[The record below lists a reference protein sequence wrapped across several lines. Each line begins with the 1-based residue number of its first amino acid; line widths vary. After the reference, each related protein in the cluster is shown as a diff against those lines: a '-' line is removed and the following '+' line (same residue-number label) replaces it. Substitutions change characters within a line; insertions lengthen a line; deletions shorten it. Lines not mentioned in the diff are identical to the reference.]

1 MDNVFEEGGGGG
13 GVVFARAP
21 SVSDRQVASQMA
33 TPSADPCLALAGAQ
47 LARGVGHTQPREEI
61 CGLGDHMASVTSLS
75 HSSPPSV
82 SPPLLCALCYLCL
95 LQYLRSRCHHFVR
108 CKGTIGLLGITS

>member
-1 MDNVFEEGGGGG
+1 MDNVFKEMVAVVCVCGG

-47 LARGVGHTQPREEI
+47 LAAGAEQAGRRAHTAKRRD
-61 CGLGDHMASVTSLS
+61 LWT
-75 HSSPPSV
+75 
-82 SPPLLCALCYLCL
+82 
-95 LQYLRSRCHHFVR
+95 R
-108 CKGTIGLLGITS
+108 